1 MPKIFWIVL
10 VLISIACNKNKT
22 GYVNITEIYNKIDLA
37 DIYRN
42 NISNYES
49 KIQLYLAKEKQKVDS
64 LKSVV
69 ALEKASQNQL
79 KAIYQA
85 QLTLDSLEAKLVQAL
100 KDSTIFLNQ
109 DIEQKVNNWVYE
121 YGKVNA
127 YQYIFSPLN
136 TNTFMYADSVLD
148 ITQPVIEFINAKK

>member
-1 MPKIFWIVL
+1 MLKYFWIFLLLMSV
-10 VLISIACNKNKT
+10 ACNQNKT
-22 GYVNITEIYNKIDLA
+22 GYVNITEIYNQIELA
-37 DIYRN
+37 DVYRN

-64 LKSVV
+64 LKSIV
-69 ALEKASQNQL
+69 ALDKATQNQL
-79 KAIYQA
+79 KSIYQA
-85 QLTLDSLEAKLVQAL
+85 QIALDSLETKLVKAL
-100 KDSTIFLNQ
+100 KDSTLFLNQ

-121 YGKVNA
+121 YGKING

-148 ITQPVIEFINAKK
+148 ITQPVIDFINAKK

>member
-1 MPKIFWIVL
+1 MPKFFWIVL

-22 GYVNITEIYNKIDLA
+22 GYVNITEIYNKIELA
-37 DIYRN
+37 DVYRN
-42 NISNYES
+42 NITNYES

-64 LKSVV
+64 LKSIV
-69 ALEKASQNQL
+69 ALEKATQNQL
-79 KAIYQA
+79 KSIYQA
-85 QLTLDSLEAKLVQAL
+85 QIALDSLEAKLVKAL

-121 YGKVNA
+121 YGKINA

-136 TNTFMYADSVLD
+136 TNTFMYADSILD

>member
-1 MPKIFWIVL
+1 MPKFFWIVL
-10 VLISIACNKNKT
+10 VIISIACNKNKT
-22 GYVNITEIYNKIDLA
+22 GYVNITEIYNKIELA
-37 DIYRN
+37 DVYRN
-42 NISNYES
+42 NITNYES

-64 LKSVV
+64 LKSIV
-69 ALEKASQNQL
+69 ALEKATQNQL
-79 KAIYQA
+79 KSIYQA
-85 QLTLDSLEAKLVQAL
+85 QLALDSLEAKLVKAL

-121 YGKVNA
+121 YGKINA

-136 TNTFMYADSVLD
+136 TNTFMYADSILD

>member
-1 MPKIFWIVL
+1 MPKFFWIVL

-22 GYVNITEIYNKIDLA
+22 GYVNITEIYNKIELA
-37 DIYRN
+37 DVYRN
-42 NISNYES
+42 NITNYES

-64 LKSVV
+64 LKSIV
-69 ALEKASQNQL
+69 ALEKATQNQL
-79 KAIYQA
+79 KSIYQA
-85 QLTLDSLEAKLVQAL
+85 QLALDSLEAKLVKAL

-121 YGKVNA
+121 YGKINA

-136 TNTFMYADSVLD
+136 TNTFMYADSILD

>member
-1 MPKIFWIVL
+1 MSKFFWIVL

-22 GYVNITEIYNKIDLA
+22 GYVNITEIYNKIELA
-37 DIYRN
+37 DVYRN
-42 NISNYES
+42 NITNYES

-64 LKSVV
+64 LKSIV
-69 ALEKASQNQL
+69 ALEKATQNQL
-79 KAIYQA
+79 KSIYHA
-85 QLTLDSLEAKLVQAL
+85 QLALDSLEAKLVKAL

-121 YGKVNA
+121 YGKINA

-136 TNTFMYADSVLD
+136 TNTFMYADSILD

>member
-1 MPKIFWIVL
+1 MPKFFWIVL

-22 GYVNITEIYNKIDLA
+22 GYVNITEIYNKIELA
-37 DIYRN
+37 DVYRN
-42 NISNYES
+42 NITNYES
-49 KIQLYLAKEKQKVDS
+49 KIQLYLAKEKQRVDS
-64 LKSVV
+64 LKSIV
-69 ALEKASQNQL
+69 ALEKSSQNQL
-79 KAIYQA
+79 KSIYHA
-85 QLTLDSLEAKLVQAL
+85 QLALDSLEAKLVKAL

-121 YGKVNA
+121 YGKINA

-136 TNTFMYADSVLD
+136 TNTFMYADSILD

>member
-1 MPKIFWIVL
+1 MPKFVWIVL
-10 VLISIACNKNKT
+10 VIISIACNKNKT
-22 GYVNITEIYNKIDLA
+22 GYVNITEIYNKIELEDV
-37 DIYRN
+37 YRN
-42 NISNYES
+42 NITNYES

-64 LKSVV
+64 LKSIV

-79 KAIYQA
+79 KSIYQA
-85 QLTLDSLEAKLVQAL
+85 QIALDSLEAKLVKAL

-109 DIEQKVNNWVYE
+109 DIEQKVNSWVYE
-121 YGKVNA
+121 YGKNKN

-148 ITQPVIEFINAKK
+148 ITQQVIQFINSKK

>member
-1 MPKIFWIVL
+1 MPKFFWIVL

-22 GYVNITEIYNKIDLA
+22 GYVNITEIYNKIELA
-37 DIYRN
+37 DVYRN
-42 NISNYES
+42 NITNYES

-64 LKSVV
+64 LKSIV
-69 ALEKASQNQL
+69 ALEKATQNQL
-79 KAIYQA
+79 KSIYHA
-85 QLTLDSLEAKLVQAL
+85 QLALDSLEAKLVKAL

-121 YGKVNA
+121 YGKINA

-136 TNTFMYADSVLD
+136 TNTFMYADSILD

>member
-85 QLTLDSLEAKLVQAL
+85 QLTLDSLEAKLVKAL